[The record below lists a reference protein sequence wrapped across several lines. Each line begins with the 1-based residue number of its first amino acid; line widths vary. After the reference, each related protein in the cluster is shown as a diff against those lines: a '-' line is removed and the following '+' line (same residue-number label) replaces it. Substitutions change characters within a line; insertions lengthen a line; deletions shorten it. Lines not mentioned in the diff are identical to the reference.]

1 MAQEG
6 LLKANA
12 QQMVPLP
19 LIGHLSPWKPRE
31 QQDNLPPPIRAPEV
45 CQGAV
50 LILAVTPKALACQVI
65 QVEGRKQRFK
75 SQLCQPGSCNQGQ
88 AMSAL

>member
-1 MAQEG
+1 MHEG
-6 LLKANA
+6 EASHA
-12 QQMVPLP
+12 AVH
-19 LIGHLSPWKPRE
+19 G
-31 QQDNLPPPIRAPEV
+31 